1 MTDFDIENVE
11 WRDGG
16 RGPRNLK
23 ELWDLE
29 ADCYPE
35 DLDLIPASA
44 YRKAVEEIGRL
55 EKGREVE
62 RAMLRGAMSRIKELE
77 AECREWKEQC
87 EKGDAKLVREC
98 EEWREQC
105 ARLGEAAPT
114 ALGVPDGNLKIAR
127 RDQTIANLQ
136 GRIDAME
143 ARRDRANFDEVTVN
157 WGCLASVVGFAEDI
171 YGREGRDQ
179 PPKTVRILRAAL
191 DDVENRRRAFT
202 GTAARGEAPHKQC
215 SGCEGSPSGDND
227 PCGVCQTRSVSP
239 IEKAADDLAEAVENF
254 GGADSLEEATDA
266 YDLRVMPALSNY
278 LKVKEGK

>member
-1 MTDFDIENVE
+1 MSATETADEIARLNREC
-11 WRDGG
+11 
-16 RGPRNLK
+16 
-23 ELWDLE
+23 E
-29 ADCYPE
+29 A
-35 DLDLIPASA
+35 LIA
-44 YRKAVEEIGRL
+44 
-55 EKGREVE
+55 
-62 RAMLRGAMSRIKELE
+62 RIAELE

-239 IEKAADDLAEAVENF
+239 IEKAADVLDLAQRIYDYLIKSHRVGPDYTDYEERKAHEEAFAVEL
-254 GGADSLEEATDA
+254 A
-266 YDLRVMPALSNY
+266 ALSNY
-278 LKVKEGK
+278 LKVKESHERG